1 MPWDS
6 KRAPLIAEKPM
17 IDPTERSRARIAI
30 IRVIPRPT
38 IAEIEALTM
47 IPSIF
52 RRVRNRLLISVKTM
66 TTPTKAMI
74 EAADSDERS
83 FFNIVPPE

>member
-1 MPWDS
+1 
-6 KRAPLIAEKPM
+6 
-17 IDPTERSRARIAI
+17 
-30 IRVIPRPT
+30 
-38 IAEIEALTM
+38 M

-74 EAADSDERS
+74 EAATLRKEVFLTLSRS
-83 FFNIVPPE
+83 NDYQPAISFKTCSSVVEVVSTSAAMRPDLST